1 VLTGTVLASTDEN
14 MLAWDAIVVGAG
26 PAGLSAALVLGR
38 CRRRVLVYDDD
49 SARNR
54 VSTGIHG
61 FIGHDGIPPHEFRQ
75 RALAE
80 LSPYGVEV
88 RRERVLAVTRTAG
101 GFSVRTSV
109 GAHDTARKL
118 LLATGIKDT
127 LPELPGAREFY
138 GRGLFPCAYCDGW
151 EFRDRR
157 LGAYAWGTSAA
168 DFALGL
174 TTWSGDVVLFTD
186 GKALPGAAE
195 LARLER
201 HSVALREERV
211 SEFVGGE
218 SGLQAVVLA
227 SGERVRC
234 DAVFLHSGHELA
246 APSLAA
252 ALGCE
257 FEPGGPVRTFEKQT
271 TNVPGLYLAGDAAHD
286 VKFAIV
292 AAAHGARA
300 AHEINQALRQEDT
313 P

>member
-1 VLTGTVLASTDEN
+1 
-14 MLAWDAIVVGAG
+14 MLAWDVIVVGAG

-61 FIGHDGIPPHEFRQ
+61 FVGHDGIPPQEFRQ

-80 LSPYGVEV
+80 LSVYGVEV
-88 RRERVLAVTRTAG
+88 RGAQVLGVTRVDG
-101 GFSVRTSV
+101 GFAVSTTL
-109 GAHDTARKL
+109 GEHETARKL
-118 LLATGIKDT
+118 LLATGMKDT
-127 LPELPGAREFY
+127 LPPVPGARELY

-157 LGAYAWGTSAA
+157 LGAYASGPSAA
-168 DFALGL
+168 EFALSL
-174 TTWSGDVVLFTD
+174 TTWSRDVVLFTD
-186 GKALPGAAE
+186 GRAPPPAAE
-195 LARLER
+195 LARLAR
-201 HSVALREERV
+201 YSVALREERLR
-211 SEFVGGE
+211 EFAGGE
-218 SGLQAVVLA
+218 RGLEAVVLE
-227 SGERVRC
+227 SGERVPV
-234 DAVFLHSGHELA
+234 DAIFLHSGQELA
-246 APSLAA
+246 TPALAA
-252 ALGCE
+252 TLGCE

-271 TNVPGLYLAGDAAHD
+271 TNVPGLYLAGDAAQD
-286 VKFAIV
+286 VKFAVI